1 MDVDNARDS
10 LRRKSIVKGIILA
23 IIANFIVCTLSTVV
37 FAVDMLANNREAF
50 SDYLAVVALIVV
62 GPGAFLVA
70 VLPATLAGALDALL
84 LCRLSRRD
92 ELRGSK
98 GLFMGPLL
106 GLFFGLVIGGI
117 LVFQASSYAS
127 DIRDYS
133 ASIAVGAVV
142 TGVSILVG
150 LWHSWRMKHYLQR
163 QSELSNLERS
173 AKRQ

>member
-1 MDVDNARDS
+1 MDVDNARPS
-10 LRRKSIVKGIILA
+10 LRRRSIVKGIILA

-37 FAVDMLANNREAF
+37 FAVMMLVNNREAF
-50 SDYLAVVALIVV
+50 SDYLAVAALIVV

-84 LCRLSRRD
+84 LCRLSSRG

-106 GLFFGLVIGGI
+106 GLFFGLVMGGI
-117 LVFQASSYAS
+117 LLFQASSYAS
-127 DIRDYS
+127 DISDYS

-142 TGVSILVG
+142 TGVSMLVG
-150 LWHSWRMKHYLQR
+150 LWHSWRMMRYLQR
-163 QSELSNLERS
+163 QTELSNS
-173 AKRQ
+173 GSCQKGQ